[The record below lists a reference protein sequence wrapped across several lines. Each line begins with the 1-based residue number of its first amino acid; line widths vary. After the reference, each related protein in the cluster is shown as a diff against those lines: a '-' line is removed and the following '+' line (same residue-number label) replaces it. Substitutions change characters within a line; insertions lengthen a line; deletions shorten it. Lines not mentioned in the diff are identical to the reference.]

1 MSEALDRG
9 GRTSDLATLSAVAEA
24 LNSAPDVE
32 SALTR
37 TLALVAQRFGLQTG
51 WVWLLDPES
60 EQFYIAAVYNLPPF
74 LQQPVQMT
82 GESCSCI
89 WEFRR
94 GSLTPRNIDVME
106 CSRLR
111 RALRSN
117 LASETAGLR
126 YHASIPLTAGERS
139 LGIMNLTGPSWR
151 KLTLRELRLLSTVAY
166 QVGGAVERERLAAE
180 GTRLARAEERTRLA
194 REIHDTLAQDL
205 TAIALHLEGALRHL
219 DSSPQRARERLERA
233 LSTTRES
240 LVEARRS
247 VLNLRASPL
256 AGKPLEEALG
266 ALARTFTAETGIRA
280 RVTVSGQRA
289 LRALPLRTE
298 AELFRIAQE
307 ALTNVR
313 KHAQA
318 RTVDITLRA
327 RGGTRA
333 RGGGGTRARGG
344 ATRGVGG
351 EGEGGRVVLS
361 IRDDGQGLPPARR
374 RALLSRGG
382 PEGPGGI
389 AGRDSG
395 GSGHGILGMRERA
408 RLLGGALRL
417 TSPPGTTVS
426 VSAPFDPEDRSG
438 AAPAPPAP
446 TPSGGRRSPAPA

>member
-1 MSEALDRG
+1 MNEAARRAGSSPPAPPSARLAGSSPRPTTPEGG

-318 RTVDITLRA
+318 RTVDDHPPRQRGHPDPGRSHEGGWRR
-327 RGGTRA
+327 RGGRA
-333 RGGGGTRARGG
+333 GG
-344 ATRGVGG
+344 AQHP
-351 EGEGGRVVLS
+351 GR
-361 IRDDGQGLPPARR
+361 RPGPAP
-374 RALLSRGG
+374 RAPAGPAG
-382 PEGPGGI
+382 PE
-389 AGRDSG
+389 
-395 GSGHGILGMRERA
+395 
-408 RLLGGALRL
+408 
-417 TSPPGTTVS
+417 
-426 VSAPFDPEDRSG
+426 
-438 AAPAPPAP
+438 
-446 TPSGGRRSPAPA
+446 